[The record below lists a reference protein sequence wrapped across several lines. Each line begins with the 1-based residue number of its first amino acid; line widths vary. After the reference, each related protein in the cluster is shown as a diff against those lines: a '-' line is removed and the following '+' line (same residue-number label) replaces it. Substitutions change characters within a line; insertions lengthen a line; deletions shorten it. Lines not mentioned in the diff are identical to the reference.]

1 MIGLKSNLEK
11 MIGLKLRLV
20 WGLAAGPRFSVSA
33 VFVWNIPSE
42 LSIK

>member
-11 MIGLKLRLV
+11 VIGLKLKLV
-20 WGLAAGPRFSVSA
+20 WGMAASPRFSVST